1 MLPLGGR
8 NLDVLLALFDQRGR
22 TVERDALI
30 RSAWPG
36 RVVEEDSLEIQ
47 VATLRRLLGA
57 QAIVTVRGR
66 GYRWVLAPD
75 AESEGASDALRVL
88 VGRQALLANITAALA
103 SPALRALTL
112 HGPGGVGQDAAGRC
126 GAGRGCSRGPNA
138 GRGAWSAGRGAWCV
152 GRGAGSAATARVALT
167 TLHDVAAVP
176 DAVAHA
182 LGLQPVGPAPLARW
196 RRASRSAL
204 RATCRVLRAASRCS
218 GPQPGTGRARQSR
231 SMRLSVQASTP
242 PEFVGRPLMAPPA
255 SLTT

>member
-112 HGPGGVGQDAAGRC
+112 HGPGGLGKTRLAAAVLDAVAAAGQMQGVER
-126 GAGRGCSRGPNA
+126 GARGVV
-138 GRGAWSAGRGAWCV
+138 RGAWGV
-152 GRGAGSAATARVALT
+152 GRA
-167 TLHDVAAVP
+167 
-176 DAVAHA
+176 
-182 LGLQPVGPAPLARW
+182 LQP
-196 RRASRSAL
+196 
-204 RATCRVLRAASRCS
+204 
-218 GPQPGTGRARQSR
+218 
-231 SMRLSVQASTP
+231 
-242 PEFVGRPLMAPPA
+242 PPA
-255 SLTT
+255 WP